1 MCGEGAG
8 TYSQLQAEGHPQ
20 HLKPLHL
27 EIHPDGRLVVL
38 IKSVLAKPGGE
49 AGGVST
55 SPDSVG
61 AQCPPPRECPAPE
74 VLSLRG
80 RGATFPLSIPSETPR
95 GSRYR
100 LIRQVFPTERSPTTM
115 ILEILNLHR
124 GGRATQRGGGHR
136 RAVPGGFGLVSS
148 HPRPALRVPPAP
160 HPGLPRLIP
169 APCAPPVSLGV
180 PPAPHPGPA
189 ADPPGPRAR
198 PALPRCPPRSASR
211 PCRGSS
217 RTPSLPRCPP
227 CGSSRIPAPAPRS
240 PGVPPAPHSSAV
252 TQGSAPGSA
261 GSHAAPTPGTPTRGW
276 RRRRSLVT
284 PPARQRGPQ
293 TPRDRPHGARPLLL
307 AGAGHRGVEGGA
319 GVQGGLLAKTLRGDK
334 EGQRGER
341 GARRGQPRAGGS
353 PSHRGQVGDDSVP
366 ADRGQHVHGP
376 WVAGAAGMG

>member
-1 MCGEGAG
+1 
-8 TYSQLQAEGHPQ
+8 
-20 HLKPLHL
+20 
-27 EIHPDGRLVVL
+27 
-38 IKSVLAKPGGE
+38 
-49 AGGVST
+49 
-55 SPDSVG
+55 
-61 AQCPPPRECPAPE
+61 
-74 VLSLRG
+74 
-80 RGATFPLSIPSETPR
+80 
-95 GSRYR
+95 
-100 LIRQVFPTERSPTTM
+100 M

-136 RAVPGGFGLVSS
+136 QAVPGGFGLVPSPPGPS
-148 HPRPALRVPPAP
+148 CPSRSASRPSAA
-160 HPGLPRLIP
+160 
-169 APCAPPVSLGV
+169 
-180 PPAPHPGPA
+180 HPGP
-189 ADPPGPRAR
+189 PCSSGV
-198 PALPRCPPRSASR
+198 PRCPPRSASR
-211 PCRGSS
+211 SRRESS
-217 RTPSLPRCPP
+217 RTPRPPRAPPMSPAFRIPALPRLIPDARAPPVSPRCPP

-341 GARRGQPRAGGS
+341 RARRGQPRAGGS
-353 PSHRGQVGDDSVP
+353 PSHRGQVGDNSVP